1 MRQLS
6 NRLMFFKTL
15 SARLH
20 NGFLISYNNPVI
32 RTITINR
39 FRKFESFGSFE
50 EKFFWSPFFF
60 RAHMKIVSF
69 FYENQMKK
77 RYTFHPA
84 QKHCFDFE
92 TSQVSTA
99 QLKVVF
105 HHYCKR
111 KYQRNCFSKK
121 CCYFFLNKDK
131 QITRCLDFVKSVPLF
146 KTSPFFP
153 PKYRISLVFT
163 ISSEEDMYKS
173 CFWSNLW

>member
-1 MRQLS
+1 MRASVHLKKNSSEVLS
-6 NRLMFFKTL
+6 F
-15 SARLH
+15 SV
-20 NGFLISYNNPVI
+20 LIW
-32 RTITINR
+32 
-39 FRKFESFGSFE
+39 KSF
-50 EKFFWSPFFF
+50 PFF
-60 RAHMKIVSF
+60 MKIRWRNVTHSTRHK
-69 FYENQMKK
+69 NIVLILK
-77 RYTFHPA
+77 P
-84 QKHCFDFE
+84 
-92 TSQVSTA
+92 QVSTA